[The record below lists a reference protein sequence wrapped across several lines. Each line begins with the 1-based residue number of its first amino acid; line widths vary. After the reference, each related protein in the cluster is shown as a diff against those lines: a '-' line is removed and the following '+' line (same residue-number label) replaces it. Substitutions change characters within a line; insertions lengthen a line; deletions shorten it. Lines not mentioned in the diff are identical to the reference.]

1 MNDARHDPEREGS
14 NDASSQSP
22 SAAPAAAS
30 TATSRDSPSRSHAPP
45 THEVTALELIWH
57 YSWVRA
63 VTYIVVAA
71 LVVFALWALR
81 DRYVF
86 ALQVGVIGF
95 VVAYVLNPLVDL
107 LGRVRVRRPFA
118 VVLVYLA
125 LLQVLIFG
133 SILIGQVVVELS
145 RFVSLIPDAVQS
157 LGEQFAR
164 LGAWFE
170 GIATRLP
177 PSVAEFLDGRL
188 GITPEGDLAVQAQD
202 RVAGVLETAV
212 ENLLALFERILS
224 GGPSVL
230 LSSATSFV
238 STTLQVFLILLASAY
253 FLYDFP
259 RFSANFRRFIPRR
272 WRPVAHDVIVK
283 TDRAVGGYLRGQLLI
298 TSLLGLLIW
307 IGLTLIGIP
316 FATAISFLAAI
327 FNLVP
332 YLGPIIGVIPAV
344 LLGFTISPWA
354 AVLAIV
360 VFVVANQLEGN
371 VLSPLILSRSVDLH
385 PVTVLLAIMA
395 GLGLLGFVGALLAV
409 PTVALAKVLLEDY
422 LLTRPAYQ
430 DDPPDEPAPAATGE

>member
-1 MNDARHDPEREGS
+1 MSEHDDPRRDDDPGEHRDDDRPAAS
-14 NDASSQSP
+14 PDASTRS
-22 SAAPAAAS
+22 
-30 TATSRDSPSRSHAPP
+30 SRSHAPP

-63 VTYIVVAA
+63 ATYVLLA
-71 LVVFALWALR
+71 VFAVAVLWALR

-95 VVAYVLNPLVDL
+95 VVAYVLNPLVGA
-107 LGRVRVRRPFA
+107 LGRIRIRRPFA

-133 SILIGQVVVELS
+133 SVLIAQVVGELS
-145 RFVSLIPDAVQS
+145 RFVALIPDAVEN
-157 LGEQFAR
+157 LGQQFAR
-164 LGAWFE
+164 VGAWFE
-170 GIATRLP
+170 GIVSRLP
-177 PSVAEFLDGRL
+177 PSVAEFIDTRL
-188 GITPEGDLAVQAQD
+188 GLAPQGDLGEQAQD
-202 RVAGVLETAV
+202 RLAGVLATAV
-212 ENLLALFERILS
+212 ENLVTVFERILS
-224 GGPSVL
+224 GGPSLL

-238 STTLQVFLILLASAY
+238 STTLQVLLILLASAY

-259 RFSANFRRFIPRR
+259 RFTANFRRFVPVR
-272 WRPVAHDVIVK
+272 WRTVANDVIGK

-298 TSLLGLLIW
+298 TTLLGVLIW
-307 IGLTLIGIP
+307 IGLTIIGIP
-316 FATAISFLAAI
+316 LATAISFLAAI

-344 LLGFTISPWA
+344 LLGLTVGPWA
-354 AVLAIV
+354 AVLAVV

-409 PTVALAKVLLEDY
+409 PTVALTKVLLEDY

-430 DDPPDEPAPAATGE
+430 DEGSDDSASGPPAGAAAE

>member
-1 MNDARHDPEREGS
+1 MSAPGEPRDGPEPRRE
-14 NDASSQSP
+14 D
-22 SAAPAAAS
+22 AAPGPAPHDDALRDDGQGPPAHAA
-30 TATSRDSPSRSHAPP
+30 P

-57 YSWVRA
+57 STWVRA
-63 VTYIVVAA
+63 ATYLILAVL
-71 LVVFALWALR
+71 LVIALWSLR
-81 DRYVF
+81 DRYAF

-95 VVAYVLNPLVDL
+95 VVAYVLNPVVEA
-107 LGRVRVRRPFA
+107 LGRIRVRRPFA
-118 VVLVYLA
+118 VVIVYLA
-125 LLQVLIFG
+125 LLQLLVFG

-145 RFVSLIPDAVQS
+145 RFVALIPDAVQS

-170 GIATRLP
+170 GILGRLPGSVTDFLDTRLGLAP
-177 PSVAEFLDGRL
+177 D
-188 GITPEGDLAVQAQD
+188 GDLGVQAQD

-212 ENLLALFERILS
+212 ENLLALFERILA

-259 RFSANFRRFIPRR
+259 RFSANFRRFVPVR
-272 WRPVAHDVIVK
+272 WRPVAFDLLTK

-298 TSLLGLLIW
+298 TSLLGILIW
-307 IGLTLIGIP
+307 IGLSLIGIP
-316 FATAISFLAAI
+316 LATAISFLAAI

-344 LLGFTISPWA
+344 LLGFTVSPWA
-354 AVLAIV
+354 ALLAVV

-371 VLSPLILSRSVDLH
+371 VLSPMILAKSVDLH

-409 PTVALAKVLLEDY
+409 PTVALTKVLLEDY

-430 DDPPDEPAPAATGE
+430 ETAAAEAPAPAPPQE

>member
-1 MNDARHDPEREGS
+1 MSDDRR
-14 NDASSQSP
+14 
-22 SAAPAAAS
+22 
-30 TATSRDSPSRSHAPP
+30 PSRTHAPP

-63 VTYIVVAA
+63 VTYIL
-71 LVVFALWALR
+71 LVTLAVIALWALR
-81 DRYVF
+81 DRYAF

-95 VVAYVLNPLVDL
+95 VVAYVLNPVVEALT
-107 LGRVRVRRPFA
+107 RIRVRRPIA

-125 LLQVLIFG
+125 LLQVLVFG
-133 SILIGQVVVELS
+133 SVLVGQVVVELS

-157 LGEQFAR
+157 LGEQIAR

-170 GIATRLP
+170 GFAGRLP
-177 PSVAEFLDGRL
+177 PSVNEFLDGRL
-188 GITPEGDLAVQAQD
+188 GLTSEGDLGVQAQD
-202 RVAGVLETAV
+202 RVAVFLETAV
-212 ENLLALFERILS
+212 ANLVTLFERILS

-253 FLYDFP
+253 FLYDFQ
-259 RFSANFRRFIPRR
+259 RFTKNFRRFIPVR
-272 WRPVAHDVIVK
+272 WRPVAHDVITK

-298 TSLLGLLIW
+298 TAVLGLMIW
-307 IGLTLIGIP
+307 IGLTIIGIP

-344 LLGFTISPWA
+344 LLAFTIGPWSA
-354 AVLAIV
+354 
-360 VFVVANQLEGN
+360 VFVVIVFVIANQLEGN

-395 GLGLLGFVGALLAV
+395 GLGLLGLVGALLAV
-409 PTVALAKVLLEDY
+409 PTVALTKVLLEDY

-430 DDPPDEPAPAATGE
+430 EESNGEASTAVADE

>member
-1 MNDARHDPEREGS
+1 MSDHDEARRDPERRDDE
-14 NDASSQSP
+14 
-22 SAAPAAAS
+22 SAAPSARDAAR
-30 TATSRDSPSRSHAPP
+30 TGGSRVPPS
-45 THEVTALELIWH
+45 HEVTALELIWA

-63 VTYIVVAA
+63 GTYVLLAAFAVV
-71 LVVFALWALR
+71 VLWALR

-95 VVAYVLNPLVDL
+95 VVAYILNPLVEA
-107 LGRVRVRRPFA
+107 LGRIRIRRPFA
-118 VVLVYLA
+118 VVLVYVA

-133 SILIGQVVVELS
+133 SVLIGQVVVELG
-145 RFVSLIPDAVQS
+145 RFIALIPDAVQS

-164 LGAWFE
+164 LGTWFE
-170 GIATRLP
+170 GIVSRLP
-177 PSVAEFLDGRL
+177 PSVAEFVDTRL
-188 GITPEGDLAVQAQD
+188 GVAPQGDLGVQAQD

-212 ENLLALFERILS
+212 ENLVSLFERILS

-238 STTLQVFLILLASAY
+238 STTLQVLLILLASAY

-259 RFSANFRRFIPRR
+259 RFTANFRRFVPVR
-272 WRPVAHDVIVK
+272 WRTVAYDVLGK
-283 TDRAVGGYLRGQLLI
+283 SDRAVGGYLRGQLLI
-298 TSLLGLLIW
+298 TTLLGVLIW
-307 IGLTLIGIP
+307 IGLTIIGIP
-316 FATAISFLAAI
+316 LATAISFLAAI

-344 LLGFTISPWA
+344 LLGFTVGPWA
-354 AVLAIV
+354 AVLAVV

-395 GLGLLGFVGALLAV
+395 GLGLLGLVGALLAV
-409 PTVALAKVLLEDY
+409 PTVALTKVLLEDY

-430 DDPPDEPAPAATGE
+430 EDASEPPSGPPPEPPAAATAE

>member
-1 MNDARHDPEREGS
+1 MSRPDDERTGGADPGEGAERAERADPANRAAHDERAE
-14 NDASSQSP
+14 
-22 SAAPAAAS
+22 
-30 TATSRDSPSRSHAPP
+30 SRSHAPP
-45 THEVTALELIWH
+45 THEVTALELVWH

-63 VTYIVVAA
+63 ATYIVLAVALIA
-71 LVVFALWALR
+71 VLWGLR

-95 VVAYVLNPLVDL
+95 VVAYVLNPVVEA
-107 LGRVRVRRPFA
+107 LGRIRVRRPFA
-118 VVLVYLA
+118 VVIVYLA

-145 RFVSLIPDAVQS
+145 RFVALIPDAVSS
-157 LGEQFAR
+157 LGEQISR

-170 GIATRLP
+170 GIVGRLP
-177 PSVAEFLDGRL
+177 PALAEFLDTRL
-188 GITPEGDLAVQAQD
+188 GLTPTGDIGVQAQD

-212 ENLLALFERILS
+212 ENLLTLFERILS

-230 LSSATSFV
+230 LSSATNIV
-238 STTLQVFLILLASAY
+238 STTLQVFLVLLASAY

-259 RFSANFRRFIPRR
+259 RFTANFRRFVPVR
-272 WRPVAHDVIVK
+272 WRPVAFDVLGK

-298 TSLLGLLIW
+298 TTLLGVMIW
-307 IGLTLIGIP
+307 IGLSLIGIP
-316 FATAISFLAAI
+316 LATAISFLAAI

-344 LLGFTISPWA
+344 LLGFTVSPWA
-354 AVLAIV
+354 AVLAVV

-422 LLTRPAYQ
+422 LLTRPAYHEEAAEG
-430 DDPPDEPAPAATGE
+430 PPPAVAE